1 MHLEIISQKLKQK
14 FGVDVNLVDMKVPY
28 RETIKKKATA
38 EGKHKKQSGGSGQ
51 FGHVW
56 IDFEPGK

>member
-38 EGKHKKQSGGSGQ
+38 EGKHKKTIRRQRP
-51 FGHVW
+51 VW
-56 IDFEPGK
+56 SCLD